1 MRVKV
6 IKSFIGRK
14 SERPAGSDSSVIEAG
29 TYIDVDINR
38 AAYLQ
43 EVGYVEA
50 PANKAKKFKKK

>member
-14 SERPAGSDSSVIEAG
+14 SERINQDDSVIPAGA
-29 TYIDVDINR
+29 YIDVDVNR

-50 PANKAKKFKKK
+50 PANKAKKFKK